1 MEGRDGGDGARVRRR
16 TILIRVRHGVA
27 SAVLVVLA
35 VALPGAAGAAPGD
48 LDPSFGNGGIV
59 TTDFG
64 TGAHAYALAILP
76 NGKIIAA
83 GGAGSQHFALAR
95 YLPDG
100 SLDPVFDGDG
110 KVTTDLG
117 AAAGD
122 GANGLAIQPNGRI
135 VAAGGSGDFVL
146 ARYRRDGSLD
156 QSFGADGKVTTDFGG
171 DELGQDVVVQP
182 DGKIVVV
189 GISTEDGPGGDWAL
203 ARYNPD
209 GSLDESFGT
218 GGKVVTDLGVA
229 SNAYALALQGDG
241 RIVVAGNSGPP
252 AIFVGDVALARYEA
266 DGSLDRSFD
275 GDGIVTLDLGDPASG
290 GAVDLVVQADGTIV
304 VAGVVR
310 PQGAQLDDADFL
322 LVRFNPDGSLA
333 THGLDPYLDAPFG
346 ADGIVTT
353 DLGADDFALAIAIEP
368 GGKLVVTG
376 VTGPNNPAVAF
387 EIDTMTVARY
397 QVDGSLDPTFG
408 TDGTVTT
415 DFGSTSAGW
424 DVAVQADG
432 RIVVAGRAEV
442 GGFSHLAI
450 ARYLGAPCCIDGV
463 GSAGVP

>member
-16 TILIRVRHGVA
+16 TILRRVRHGVA

-171 DELGQDVVVQP
+171 T
-182 DGKIVVV
+182 
-189 GISTEDGPGGDWAL
+189 SS
-203 ARYNPD
+203 ARTSSSSRTARSWWS
-209 GSLDESFGT
+209 GSARRTVREGT
-218 GGKVVTDLGVA
+218 GRSRATTPMAA
-229 SNAYALALQGDG
+229 ST
-241 RIVVAGNSGPP
+241 R
-252 AIFVGDVALARYEA
+252 
-266 DGSLDRSFD
+266 
-275 GDGIVTLDLGDPASG
+275 ASG
-290 GAVDLVVQADGTIV
+290 RA
-304 VAGVVR
+304 
-310 PQGAQLDDADFL
+310 
-322 LVRFNPDGSLA
+322 
-333 THGLDPYLDAPFG
+333 
-346 ADGIVTT
+346 
-353 DLGADDFALAIAIEP
+353 
-368 GGKLVVTG
+368 
-376 VTGPNNPAVAF
+376 
-387 EIDTMTVARY
+387 AR
-397 QVDGSLDPTFG
+397 
-408 TDGTVTT
+408 
-415 DFGSTSAGW
+415 W
-424 DVAVQADG
+424 
-432 RIVVAGRAEV
+432 
-442 GGFSHLAI
+442 
-450 ARYLGAPCCIDGV
+450 
-463 GSAGVP
+463 